1 MKTISPTSKIALFSW
16 SLLIMAVLFLTPHII
31 YSATIR
37 HSADFTKGW
46 KFHLG
51 DATNRQE
58 SSLDDSQW
66 RILDLPHDWS
76 IEGEF
81 NKDNPATPGG
91 GALPGGIGCTASL
104 FPSRNQTIKNYSLS
118 ILTECIGTAR
128 YGSTDI
134 TWASGRTVISLL
146 STN

>member
-1 MKTISPTSKIALFSW
+1 
-16 SLLIMAVLFLTPHII
+16 MAVLFLTPHII

-91 GALPGGIGCTASL
+91 GALPGGIGWYRKS
-104 FPSRNQTIKNYSLS
+104 FSDPGIRQEENYSLS
-118 ILTECIGTAR
+118 ISTECIGTAR

-134 TWASGRTVISLL
+134 TWASGLYGYISFEYELTR
-146 STN
+146 S